1 MWSLVFSTCRLPA
14 PDTCALRNCGTN
26 SRCPKDEAGWA
37 NCVCLKGFQLLPN
50 ASCAHSCA
58 IMVCD
63 PNSSCVKEEDGLAMC
78 VCNWG
83 FAMTPTG
90 CVDTC
95 VLKNRVNSTCS
106 KGAAGNAS
114 CACYPDFALHPDGH
128 TCKDTCEIQNC
139 GVNGQCVKDDTGNC
153 GENGQ
158 CIKDDITGAAHCE
171 CDIGFALQ
179 EDGRTCIDTCEIQN
193 CGVNGQCVKDDTG
206 AASCVCDTGFALQ
219 EDGKT
224 CIDVC
229 VIKNYTCE
237 VKACVGGTCSQD
249 STTGAASCHCDADAG
264 LVLLDD
270 DRTCK
275 DTMRGEGVWCKRPVR
290 QGQHQWS
297 GILCL

>member
-1 MWSLVFSTCRLPA
+1 MGSRGILLAALVALLSGILSRALQTLQLPCSPNLQLPFLALRTCISPLHLLLCLFPSCLSSPSPLPPSSNAPTCAPVAEAIRLQACRWGQERDPA
-14 PDTCALRNCGTN
+14 CNFLDTCALRNCGTN

-139 GVNGQCVKDDTGNC
+139 GVNGQCVKDDTG
-153 GENGQ
+153 
-158 CIKDDITGAAHCE
+158 
-171 CDIGFALQ
+171 
-179 EDGRTCIDTCEIQN
+179 
-193 CGVNGQCVKDDTG
+193 V
-206 AASCVCDTGFALQ
+206 ASCVCDTGFALQ

-224 CIDVC
+224 CI
-229 VIKNYTCE
+229 
-237 VKACVGGTCSQD
+237 GGC
-249 STTGAASCHCDADAG
+249 C
-264 LVLLDD
+264 
-270 DRTCK
+270 
-275 DTMRGEGVWCKRPVR
+275 M
-290 QGQHQWS
+290 
-297 GILCL
+297 